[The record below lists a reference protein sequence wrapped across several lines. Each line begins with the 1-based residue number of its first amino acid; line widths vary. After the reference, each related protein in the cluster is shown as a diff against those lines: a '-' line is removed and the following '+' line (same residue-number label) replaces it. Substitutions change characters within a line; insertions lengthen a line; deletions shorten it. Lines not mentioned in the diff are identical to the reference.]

1 MSVTFQAIGHG
12 IKSMFMSI
20 LRQLG
25 VLLPAA
31 LVLALVFKS
40 VESVWWCFVIAEFS
54 SLTFGIISLTKI
66 WRHEIEPM
74 PDGAAV

>member
-40 VESVWWCFVIAEFS
+40 VESVWWCFIIAEVS
-54 SLTFGIISLTKI
+54 AVTFGLISLTKV
-66 WRHEIEPM
+66 WKREIAPM
-74 PDGAAV
+74 PDGATI